1 MKFAVGVMLCSFGIF
16 WAGEGLGVDWPGGD
30 AILLAIVPALLAAS
44 LATVLSLRRA
54 ATR

>member
-16 WAGEGLGVDWPGGD
+16 WGGEGLGVHWPGGD
-30 AILLAIVPALLAAS
+30 AMLLALVSAVLAAS

-54 ATR
+54 AVR